1 MLKKPPILILD
12 DSTSAVDTATE
23 AKIRQAFHTTLKDTT
38 TFIIAQRISSVQDAD
53 QIIVLDDG
61 KIVGMGNH
69 AELLKSCEEYQ
80 EIYESQ
86 MGKGADE

>member
-1 MLKKPPILILD
+1 M
-12 DSTSAVDTATE
+12 
-23 AKIRQAFHTTLKDTT
+23 LKDTT

-61 KIVGMGNH
+61 KIVGMGKH
-69 AELLKSCEEYQ
+69 AELLKSCEEYR

-86 MGKGADE
+86 MGKGADA